1 MVIACFAKRAD
12 PFTITNKESIM
23 TRKIELELIAAV
35 LNGRN
40 YAKANT
46 QVVHDNGR
54 AYVYLHGHNIAQ
66 VFDDYL
72 LLNDCGYQT
81 ATTKSRLNALLHGV
95 GAEAGIYQKKFT
107 WYLAGAKGEAEVVPY
122 TWYRVETPAL

>member
-1 MVIACFAKRAD
+1 
-12 PFTITNKESIM
+12 M

-35 LNGRN
+35 LTGRN

-46 QVVHDNGR
+46 QVVHDSGR
-54 AYVYLHGHNIAQ
+54 AYVYLHGNNIAQ

-81 ATTKSRLNALLHGV
+81 VTTKSRLNALLRGL
-95 GAEAGIYQKKFT
+95 GSEAGIYQKKSI
-107 WYLAGAKGEAEVVPY
+107 WYLAGAKGETEVFPY
-122 TWYRVETPAL
+122 TWHRVDL